1 MTKEPH
7 RIDVHVGGRVRLRR
21 MMLGLSQERLG
32 EKLNLTFQQ
41 IQKYEKGA
49 NRIGASRLYDIAQVL
64 EVPVQFFF
72 EDLPQDLYVASHDIA
87 AAESAPPVMNF
98 VSSNEGLQLN
108 TAFSRIECDETRKR
122 IVDLVK
128 TLSTMA

>member
-32 EKLNLTFQQ
+32 EKLGLTFQQ

-49 NRIGASRLYDIAQVL
+49 NRIGASRLYDISQVL
-64 EVPVQFFF
+64 SVPVQFFF
-72 EDLPQDLYVASHDIA
+72 EDLPEDLYRA
-87 AAESAPPVMNF
+87 AHEGGVTETAPRLMNF

-108 TAFSRIECDETRKR
+108 TAFSRIECDETRRR

-128 TLSTMA
+128 TLSTI